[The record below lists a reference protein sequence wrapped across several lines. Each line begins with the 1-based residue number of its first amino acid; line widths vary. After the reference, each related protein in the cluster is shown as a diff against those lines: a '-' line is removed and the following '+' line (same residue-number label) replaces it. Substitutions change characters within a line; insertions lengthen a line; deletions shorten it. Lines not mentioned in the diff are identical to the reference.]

1 MPIQRVRSVLLVL
14 MRSRWEPS
22 GGRGDPGRRDLFLSP
37 ECCHCLTDVGGRTIE
52 VERKGGQL
60 DFISNPHDATVALKT
75 RRSGF
80 CCVSKDYKVIS
91 KPEVDVL

>member
-1 MPIQRVRSVLLVL
+1 MPDTAREERLARFNAIPMGTQRWKRRSGEARPISLSRVLPLSHRCR
-14 MRSRWEPS
+14 MKDNTS
-22 GGRGDPGRRDLFLSP
+22 GKKRRTTGFYL
-37 ECCHCLTDVGGRTIE
+37 
-52 VERKGGQL
+52 Q
-60 DFISNPHDATVALKT
+60 PHDATVALKT